1 MARTPIFAEGDIY
14 KSCLG
19 DWEKLVQ
26 DATGKSDFALTRPAG
41 VTLPQCFWLTVES
54 PVYAEPEVSTMPPK
68 GSGQGSGEGSG
79 ATHWSR
85 RADDVRNFNIS

>member
-26 DATGKSDFALTRPAG
+26 DATGKVILLLRAL
-41 VTLPQCFWLTVES
+41 
-54 PVYAEPEVSTMPPK
+54 PELLFRNA
-68 GSGQGSGEGSG
+68 SG
-79 ATHWSR
+79 
-85 RADDVRNFNIS
+85 